1 LNVRIEWAPIF
12 SNRISEQL
20 VAEAIALFAVS
31 AAEMPSH
38 DFY

>member
-1 LNVRIEWAPIF
+1 MF

-20 VAEAIALFAVS
+20 LAEAIALFAVS

-38 DFY
+38 DFISMRAAPRT